1 MRRQDRRTA
10 EQNGRAGRVVDRPCL
25 AGEVSRPSRSIEAQ
39 PVRCFRPCARS
50 DPGPRRIRDPG
61 IPRSASAETWS
72 TRTFVCPSCV
82 GRFSFQ
88 SVWFLVFPA
97 GFGRPCMA
105 GRCRR
110 FDRRQGFSIL
120 SAAYGRLCGTVLRAF
135 GYAARS
141 LPEKRSSVPSE
152 HRKNCRFAF
161 RAADSLPSRAACV
174 FCPDGKTGIGFRNRV
189 IAYFKCTMHICLRIS
204 IICRPRHVAAACV
217 SG

>member
-1 MRRQDRRTA
+1 MLSAAR
-10 EQNGRAGRVVDRPCL
+10 
-25 AGEVSRPSRSIEAQ
+25 
-39 PVRCFRPCARS
+39 RS
-50 DPGPRRIRDPG
+50 DPGSRRIRAPG
-61 IPRSASAETWS
+61 IPRPASAETWS

-97 GFGRPCMA
+97 GFGRPCIA

-161 RAADSLPSRAACV
+161 RAADPLPSRAACV
-174 FCPDGKTGIGFRNRV
+174 FCPDGKTGIDFRNQV
-189 IAYFKCTMHICLRIS
+189 IVYFECTMHICLRIS
-204 IICRPRHVAAACV
+204 IICQPRHVAAACV

>member
-1 MRRQDRRTA
+1 M
-10 EQNGRAGRVVDRPCL
+10 
-25 AGEVSRPSRSIEAQ
+25 
-39 PVRCFRPCARS
+39 PVRIRGRDGLEVRVFHDPRLRRHGVPGLSYARRVS
-50 DPGPRRIRDPG
+50 
-61 IPRSASAETWS
+61 
-72 TRTFVCPSCV
+72 V
-82 GRFSFQ
+82 GFSFQ
-88 SVWFLVFPA
+88 SAWFLVFPA

-161 RAADSLPSRAACV
+161 RAADPLPSRAARV
-174 FCPDGKTGIGFRNRV
+174 FCPDGKTGIGFRNQV
-189 IAYFKCTMHICLRIS
+189 IVYFNVPCMF
-204 IICRPRHVAAACV
+204 V
-217 SG
+217 SGFL

>member
-1 MRRQDRRTA
+1 M
-10 EQNGRAGRVVDRPCL
+10 
-25 AGEVSRPSRSIEAQ
+25 IEAQ

-50 DPGPRRIRDPG
+50 DPRPKTNRMGH
-61 IPRSASAETWS
+61 S
-72 TRTFVCPSCV
+72 TILRMRNGNALTFVCPSCV

-97 GFGRPCMA
+97 GFGRPCIA

-161 RAADSLPSRAACV
+161 RAADPLPSRAACV

-189 IAYFKCTMHICLRIS
+189 IVCFNVPCML
-204 IICRPRHVAAACV
+204 V
-217 SG
+217 SGFL